1 MLQRLYIRNYAI
13 ISELE
18 VHLHPGL
25 TIVTGETGAGK
36 SILLGALALVLGK
49 RADSSVLYDEESKC
63 IVEAEF
69 DTTAFPLDDF
79 FNENDIDR
87 EAHTTLRREINAQG
101 KSRAFINDTPV
112 NLPQLKELAERLVDV
127 HSQHEVHT
135 LKETAFRA
143 RFLDACAD
151 GGRAFQAY
159 SVVHAEWHRKRK
171 RLSLMEDSAL
181 KLRADEDYL
190 RFQLDELEQLQ
201 LTEGELANVEQ
212 SLVELEHAEEIRTTL
227 ASVTATLS
235 NGDLPVLD
243 VLRQVASDVA
253 RLSRNYSKAEDWAHR
268 IQSALIDIEDIA
280 NDMEHSVSAVEDNP
294 DELERLQERSDL
306 IHRLLSKHRKHT
318 EMELLAFQS
327 EIADR
332 LSNIDESDEE
342 LEALR
347 KEMVVL
353 EAEMMIKANELSVV
367 RSTVAAGMGERLT
380 KELHLLGMPDATLH
394 FSINSSELTALGQDN
409 IQVLFS
415 ANKGQPMHDV
425 SKVASGGELSRLML
439 VIKAEMASN
448 AQLPVII
455 FDEIDTGVSGDVADK
470 MGHKIKEL
478 SRFMQ
483 VLCITHLPQIAAKGN
498 QHLFVFK
505 EDENRRTVTRIRA
518 LDHQERVVE
527 IAKMLSNDSPTEA
540 ALIHAKHLVEQA

>member
-18 VHLHPGL
+18 VQLHSGL

-135 LKETAFRA
+135 LKETVFRA

-181 KLRADEDYL
+181 KLRADEDCL

-201 LTEGELANVEQ
+201 LTEGELTNVEQ
-212 SLVELEHAEEIRTTL
+212 SLAELEHAEEIRTTL

-253 RLSRNYSKAEDWAHR
+253 RLSRNYSKAEDWTHR

-439 VIKAEMASN
+439 VIKAEMASK

>member
-1 MLQRLYIRNYAI
+1 
-13 ISELE
+13 
-18 VHLHPGL
+18 
-25 TIVTGETGAGK
+25 
-36 SILLGALALVLGK
+36 
-49 RADSSVLYDEESKC
+49 
-63 IVEAEF
+63 
-69 DTTAFPLDDF
+69 
-79 FNENDIDR
+79 
-87 EAHTTLRREINAQG
+87 
-101 KSRAFINDTPV
+101 
-112 NLPQLKELAERLVDV
+112 
-127 HSQHEVHT
+127 
-135 LKETAFRA
+135 
-143 RFLDACAD
+143 
-151 GGRAFQAY
+151 
-159 SVVHAEWHRKRK
+159 
-171 RLSLMEDSAL
+171 
-181 KLRADEDYL
+181 
-190 RFQLDELEQLQ
+190 
-201 LTEGELANVEQ
+201 
-212 SLVELEHAEEIRTTL
+212 
-227 ASVTATLS
+227 
-235 NGDLPVLD
+235 
-243 VLRQVASDVA
+243 
-253 RLSRNYSKAEDWAHR
+253 
-268 IQSALIDIEDIA
+268 
-280 NDMEHSVSAVEDNP
+280 
-294 DELERLQERSDL
+294 
-306 IHRLLSKHRKHT
+306 
-318 EMELLAFQS
+318 
-327 EIADR
+327 
-332 LSNIDESDEE
+332 
-342 LEALR
+342 
-347 KEMVVL
+347 MVVL

-415 ANKGQPMHDV
+415 ANKGQPMHDI